1 MRSQKAAGWRETA
14 ISPSNN
20 PACLWFSGSNFCI
33 VTVNYRSQMI
43 SKVGCP
49 GKRLCKSI
57 FHSLPTPGL
66 FRTFRAKKNGKGPPH
81 NQAGG
86 GGWGEW
92 SETRL
97 ALQMVFPSPF
107 CYVSSVWPWPSHLTS
122 LSAVLIYSTGM
133 LWGTPLKGT
142 VGNTRCQ
149 SPPCACP
156 EQGLSSLLT
165 ALLRYKLYTIKC
177 VYSKHTI

>member
-57 FHSLPTPGL
+57 FHSLPTPRL
-66 FRTFRAKKNGKGPPH
+66 FRTFRAKKNGTPP
-81 NQAGG
+81 QPSWGW
-86 GGWGEW
+86 GGWN
-92 SETRL
+92 ETSL
-97 ALQMVFPSPF
+97 GIQMVFPAPF

-133 LWGTPLKGT
+133 LWSTPLKGT
-142 VGNTRCQ
+142 MGNTRCQ

-156 EQGLSSLLT
+156 EQGLSSLIT
-165 ALLRYKLYTIKC
+165 GLLRYMLYTMKC
-177 VYSKHTI
+177 IHSKYTI